1 MNGNRVARDTNR
13 AIAVLNGAPD
23 SAAALARISRVELP
37 VPVIAELRY
46 GALNSHRST
55 ENLGR
60 IDRLV
65 ASCGV
70 LNATVVT
77 AEVYGRVRFELRRRG
92 TPIPENDVWIASICI
107 EHNIPLW
114 TDDHHFSA
122 VVGLR
127 LFTP

>member
-1 MNGNRVARDTNR
+1 MNGNRVALDTNR

-23 SAAALARISRVELP
+23 AVAALATISRMELP

-46 GALNSHRST
+46 GALNSKRAT
-55 ENLGR
+55 ENLAR

-70 LNATVVT
+70 LNVTVAT

-107 EHNIPLW
+107 EHDIPLW
-114 TDDHHFSA
+114 TDDRHFSNVA
-122 VVGLR
+122 GLR